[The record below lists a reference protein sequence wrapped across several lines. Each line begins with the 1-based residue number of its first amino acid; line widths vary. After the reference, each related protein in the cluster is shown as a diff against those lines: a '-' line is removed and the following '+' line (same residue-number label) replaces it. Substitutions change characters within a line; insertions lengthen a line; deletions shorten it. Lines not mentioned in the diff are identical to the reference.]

1 MSILYDKTC
10 FIKDVK
16 PPRATASKRPT
27 ASNTAAG
34 AMIQTLCRFPTCDS
48 IVDIYLDRHRN
59 CRSRHFFVGWNIV
72 GNQDLHLADIAHHE
86 TRDAHQQCYTSE
98 QHKYERHAGTT
109 ADADEWTK
117 NSCQGPSRHHPWLEY
132 EIRQWSSGQ
141 HRYGHGNLRDHQ
153 ARAKDLALHVVRHLR
168 LPDSI
173 VAAVEKRDDERS
185 EKSGDEPDG
194 QRPAKPHE
202 HDTQSGHGHHAPQ
215 NAVHLAARST
225 LGRHESASD
234 DTADSGHRVDD
245 AQCGRTITCTRQDHG
260 GPQRHAHRCDE
271 VRGEETEL

>member
-16 PPRATASKRPT
+16 PPRVGTSQHPTTNNTSSGATLR
-27 ASNTAAG
+27 
-34 AMIQTLCRFPTCDS
+34 TLSRFCAYGS
-48 IVDIYLDRHRN
+48 IVDVCFERHRN
-59 CRSRHFFVGWNIV
+59 RCSGHFFVRWNIV
-72 GNQDLHLADIAHHE
+72 WNQNFHVADIAYHE
-86 TRDAHQQCYTSE
+86 ARDAHHERHATK
-98 QHKYERHAGTT
+98 QHKHESHAGTT
-109 ADADEWTK
+109 TDTDQWAK
-117 NSCQGPSRHHPWLEY
+117 HSCQYPSRHHPWLEY
-132 EIRQWSSGQ
+132 EIRQWPSGQ
-141 HRYGHGNLRDHQ
+141 HRYGHRYLCNHH
-153 ARAKDLALHVVRHLR
+153 ACAKDLALHVVRHLR
-168 LPDSI
+168 LPDGI

-202 HDTQSGHGHHAPQ
+202 HDAQSGHGHHAPQ
-215 NAVHLAARST
+215 NA
-225 LGRHESASD
+225 
-234 DTADSGHRVDD
+234 GHRVDD